1 MTSAPYRGL
10 CSFVFNIFP
19 MEQRNYCLISA
30 FDLERIDEMLVRA
43 INICGSPRPYSETS
57 EEDDATASYAGAYGY
72 SYQTLK
78 SIKEY
83 IDGARPFDPSLPWT
97 PF

>member
-1 MTSAPYRGL
+1 
-10 CSFVFNIFP
+10 
-19 MEQRNYCLISA
+19 MEQSYCLISS

-43 INICGSPRPYSETS
+43 INICGSPRSLSEL
-57 EEDDATASYAGAYGY
+57 DNNADATASYAGAYGY

-78 SIKEY
+78 SIKDH
-83 IDGARPFDPSLPWT
+83 IDMARPFDPSLPWE

>member
-1 MTSAPYRGL
+1 
-10 CSFVFNIFP
+10 
-19 MEQRNYCLISA
+19 MEQSYCIINSH
-30 FDLERIDEMLVRA
+30 DLEMIDEMLVRA
-43 INICGSPRPYSETS
+43 INLCGSPRSLSECTP
-57 EEDDATASYAGAYGY
+57 EDDSTASYAGAYGY

-78 SIKEY
+78 SIKDY

>member
-1 MTSAPYRGL
+1 L
-10 CSFVFNIFP
+10 
-19 MEQRNYCLISA
+19 EQSYCVISA

-43 INICGSPRPYSETS
+43 INICGSPRSFSEL
-57 EEDDATASYAGAYGY
+57 DDNADATASYAGAYGY

-78 SIKEY
+78 SIKDH
-83 IDGARPFDPSLPWT
+83 IDTARPFDPSLAWD

>member
-1 MTSAPYRGL
+1 
-10 CSFVFNIFP
+10 
-19 MEQRNYCLISA
+19 MEQSYCLISS

-43 INICGSPRPYSETS
+43 INICSSPRAFSEIS
-57 EEDDATASYAGAYGY
+57 PEDDATASYAGAYGY

-78 SIKEY
+78 SIKEH
-83 IDGARPFDPSLPWT
+83 IDTAQPFDPSLPWA

>member
-1 MTSAPYRGL
+1 MFHGVLSIGT
-10 CSFVFNIFP
+10 
-19 MEQRNYCLISA
+19 MEQRYCVISA

-43 INICGSPRPYSETS
+43 INLCGSPRSLSELD
-57 EEDDATASYAGAYGY
+57 ENADATASYSGAYGY

-78 SIKEY
+78 SVKEH
-83 IDGARPFDPSLPWT
+83 IDTAQPFDPSLPWT

>member
-1 MTSAPYRGL
+1 LGALVLGVLHYRTL
-10 CSFVFNIFP
+10 N
-19 MEQRNYCLISA
+19 QRYCVINA

-43 INICGSPRPYSETS
+43 INLCANPVSLSELD
-57 EEDDATASYAGAYGY
+57 ENADATASYSGAYGY

-78 SIKEY
+78 SIKDH
-83 IDGARPFDPSLPWT
+83 IDTAKPFDPSLPWS

>member
-1 MTSAPYRGL
+1 M
-10 CSFVFNIFP
+10 FP
-19 MEQRNYCLISA
+19 RALYIGTLEQSYCVISA

-43 INICGSPRPYSETS
+43 INICGSPRSLSEL
-57 EEDDATASYAGAYGY
+57 DDNADATASYAGAYGY

-78 SIKEY
+78 SIKDH
-83 IDGARPFDPSLPWT
+83 IDTARPFDPSIAWD

>member
-1 MTSAPYRGL
+1 MPPIGGFGSS
-10 CSFVFNIFP
+10 CSLYIGTL
-19 MEQRNYCLISA
+19 EQRYCLINA

-43 INICGSPRPYSETS
+43 INICGSPRPFEQTTD
-57 EEDDATASYAGAYGY
+57 EDDCTASYAGAYGY

-78 SIKEY
+78 SIKEH
-83 IDGARPFDPSLPWT
+83 IDMARPFDPSVPWS

>member
-1 MTSAPYRGL
+1 M
-10 CSFVFNIFP
+10 N
-19 MEQRNYCLISA
+19 QRYCVINA

-43 INICGSPRPYSETS
+43 INLCANPVSMSELDVHS
-57 EEDDATASYAGAYGY
+57 DATASYAGAYGY

-78 SIKEY
+78 SIKDH
-83 IDGARPFDPSLPWT
+83 IDTAKPFDPSLPWS